1 MKIICFGTPSFT
13 SEIIKNIERCN
24 DIVCIVTTEDT
35 QKGRGKKILPSDVK
49 KTAFE
54 LDIPILQPNKLDDK
68 EFIDKLKEYNA
79 DLFLVI
85 AFRKL
90 PKVVWELPKKG
101 TINLHTSLLPE
112 YRGAAPINWVLINGE
127 NKTGVTTFFINE
139 KIDQGD
145 IILQKKIN
153 LDQNITA
160 GQLHNLMIHN
170 GIEIVN
176 KTINLIDENNV
187 QLIYQSK
194 KDEFKAAPKL
204 NKELQKIN
212 WQKSIIEIHN
222 KIRGLSPFID
232 QTTMLKDV
240 SICPCAWFFL
250 NSKRVK
256 IQKSSI
262 VEIVNKERYLDTDN
276 KNYLNV
282 NFKYKALSLEIIQ
295 PEGKKPM
302 NIQDFLRGFTFS
314 VQDELNA

>member
-35 QKGRGKKILPSDVK
+35 QKGRGKKMLPSDVK

-54 LDIPILQPNKLDDK
+54 LNIPILQPNKLDDK
-68 EFIDKLKEYNA
+68 EFIEKLKEYNA

-160 GQLHNLMIHN
+160 GQLHNLMIHD

-176 KTINLIDENNV
+176 KTINLIDENDV

-282 NFKYKALSLEIIQ
+282 NFKNKALSLEIIQ

-302 NIQDFLRGFTFS
+302 NIKQFLQGNKIDS
-314 VQDELNA
+314 SDIIK

>member
-68 EFIDKLKEYNA
+68 EFIEKLKEYNA
-79 DLFLVI
+79 DIFLVI

-160 GQLHNLMIHN
+160 GQLHNLMIHD

-176 KTINLIDENNV
+176 KTINLIDENDV

-282 NFKYKALSLEIIQ
+282 NFKDKALSLEIIQ

-302 NIQDFLRGFTFS
+302 NIKQFLQGNKIDNS
-314 VQDELNA
+314 DIIK

>member
-54 LDIPILQPNKLDDK
+54 LDIPTLQPNKLDDK
-68 EFIDKLKEYNA
+68 EFIEKLKEYNA
-79 DLFLVI
+79 DIFLVI

-160 GQLHNLMIHN
+160 GQLHNLMIHD

-176 KTINLIDENNV
+176 KTINLIDENDV

-194 KDEFKAAPKL
+194 KDVFKAAPKL

-212 WQKSIIEIHN
+212 WQKSIVEIHN

-232 QTTMLKDV
+232 QTSMLKDV

-282 NFKYKALSLEIIQ
+282 NFKDKALSLEIIQ

-302 NIQDFLRGFTFS
+302 NIKQFLQGNKIDNS
-314 VQDELNA
+314 DIIK

>member
-54 LDIPILQPNKLDDK
+54 LDIPILQPNKLGDK
-68 EFIDKLKEYNA
+68 EFIEKLKEYNA

-145 IILQKKIN
+145 IILQKEIN

-160 GQLHNLMIHN
+160 GQLHNLMIHD

-176 KTINLIDENNV
+176 KTINLIDENDV

-194 KDEFKAAPKL
+194 KDEFKSAPKL

-282 NFKYKALSLEIIQ
+282 NFKNKALSLEIIQ
-295 PEGKKPM
+295 PEGKKTM
-302 NIQDFLRGFTFS
+302 NIKQFLQGNKINSSDTIK
-314 VQDELNA
+314 

>member
-68 EFIDKLKEYNA
+68 EFIEKLKEYNA

-176 KTINLIDENNV
+176 KTINLIDENDV

-282 NFKYKALSLEIIQ
+282 NFKDKALSLEIIQ

-302 NIQDFLRGFTFS
+302 NIKQFLQGNKIDNS
-314 VQDELNA
+314 DIIK

>member
-1 MKIICFGTPSFT
+1 MKIICFGTPRFT

-54 LDIPILQPNKLDDK
+54 LEIPILQPNKLDDK
-68 EFIDKLKEYNA
+68 EFIEKLKEYNA

-127 NKTGVTTFFINE
+127 NKTGVTSFFINE

-160 GQLHNLMIHN
+160 GQLHNLMIHD

-176 KTINLIDENNV
+176 KTINLIDQNDV

-282 NFKYKALSLEIIQ
+282 NFKNKALSLEIIQ
-295 PEGKKPM
+295 PEGKKLM
-302 NIQDFLRGFTFS
+302 NIKQFLQGNKIES
-314 VQDELNA
+314 SHIIK

>member
-68 EFIDKLKEYNA
+68 EFIEKLKEYNA

-160 GQLHNLMIHN
+160 GQLHNLMIHD
-170 GIEIVN
+170 GIKIVN

-282 NFKYKALSLEIIQ
+282 NFKNKALSLEIIQ

-302 NIQDFLRGFTFS
+302 TIKQFLQGNKIDS
-314 VQDELNA
+314 SDILK

>member
-54 LDIPILQPNKLDDK
+54 LDIPILQPNKLDDR
-68 EFIDKLKEYNA
+68 EFIEKLKEYNA

-160 GQLHNLMIHN
+160 GQLHNLMIHD

-176 KTINLIDENNV
+176 KTINIIDENDV

-232 QTTMLKDV
+232 QTTMVKDV

-282 NFKYKALSLEIIQ
+282 NFKDKALSLEIIQ

-302 NIQDFLRGFTFS
+302 NIKQFLQGNKIDS
-314 VQDELNA
+314 SDIIK

>member
-68 EFIDKLKEYNA
+68 EFIEKLKEYNA

-160 GQLHNLMIHN
+160 GQLHNLMIHD
-170 GIEIVN
+170 GIKIVN

-282 NFKYKALSLEIIQ
+282 NFKNKALSLEIIQ

-302 NIQDFLRGFTFS
+302 NIKQFLQGNKIDS
-314 VQDELNA
+314 SDIIK

>member
-68 EFIDKLKEYNA
+68 DFIEKLKEYNA

-160 GQLHNLMIHN
+160 GQLHNLMIHD

-176 KTINLIDENNV
+176 KTINLIDENDV

-232 QTTMLKDV
+232 QTTMLKEI

-262 VEIVNKERYLDTDN
+262 VEIVNKERHLDTDN
-276 KNYLNV
+276 KNYLNI
-282 NFKYKALSLEIIQ
+282 NFKNKALSLEIIQ

-302 NIQDFLRGFTFS
+302 NIKQFLQGNKIDNS
-314 VQDELNA
+314 DIIK

>member
-35 QKGRGKKILPSDVK
+35 QKGRGKKMSPSDVK

-68 EFIDKLKEYNA
+68 EFIEKLKEYNA

-160 GQLHNLMIHN
+160 GQLHNLMIHD

-176 KTINLIDENNV
+176 KTINLIDENDV

-262 VEIVNKERYLDTDN
+262 VEIANKERYLDTDN
-276 KNYLNV
+276 KNYLNI
-282 NFKYKALSLEIIQ
+282 NFKNKALSLRIIQ
-295 PEGKKPM
+295 IEGKKPM
-302 NIQDFLRGFTFS
+302 NIKQFLQGNKIDS
-314 VQDELNA
+314 SDIIK

>member
-68 EFIDKLKEYNA
+68 EFIEKLKKYNA

-153 LDQNITA
+153 LDHNITA
-160 GQLHNLMIHN
+160 GQLHNLMIHD
-170 GIEIVN
+170 GIKIVN

-232 QTTMLKDV
+232 QNTMLKDV

-282 NFKYKALSLEIIQ
+282 NFKNKALSLEIIQ

-302 NIQDFLRGFTFS
+302 NIKQFLQGNKIDS
-314 VQDELNA
+314 SDIIK

>member
-49 KTAFE
+49 KTALE
-54 LDIPILQPNKLDDK
+54 LDIPILQPNRLDDK
-68 EFIDKLKEYNA
+68 EFIEKLKEYNA

-85 AFRKL
+85 AFKKL
-90 PKVVWELPKKG
+90 PKVIWELPKKG

-127 NKTGVTTFFINE
+127 NKTGVTTFLINE

-160 GQLHNLMIHN
+160 GQLHNLMIN
-170 GIEIVN
+170 DGIEIVN
-176 KTINLIDENNV
+176 KTINLIDKNDV

-194 KDEFKAAPKL
+194 KNEFKAAPML

-222 KIRGLSPFID
+222 KIRGLSPFIN

-262 VEIVNKERYLDTDN
+262 VEIVNKEKHLDTDN
-276 KNYLNV
+276 KNYLNI
-282 NFKYKALSLEIIQ
+282 NFKNKALSLKIIQ
-295 PEGKKPM
+295 IEGKKPM
-302 NIQDFLRGFTFS
+302 NIKQFLQGNKINNS
-314 VQDELNA
+314 DIIK

>member
-68 EFIDKLKEYNA
+68 EFIEKLKEYNA

-160 GQLHNLMIHN
+160 GQLHNLMIHD

-176 KTINLIDENNV
+176 KTINLIDENDV

-232 QTTMLKDV
+232 QTTMLKEI

-262 VEIVNKERYLDTDN
+262 VEIVNKERHLDTDN
-276 KNYLNV
+276 KNYLNI
-282 NFKYKALSLEIIQ
+282 NFKNKALSLEIIQ

-302 NIQDFLRGFTFS
+302 NIKQFLQGNKIDS
-314 VQDELNA
+314 SDIIK

>member
-68 EFIDKLKEYNA
+68 EFIEKLKEYNA

-160 GQLHNLMIHN
+160 GQLHNLMIHD

-176 KTINLIDENNV
+176 KTINLIDENDV

-232 QTTMLKDV
+232 QTSMLKDV

-282 NFKYKALSLEIIQ
+282 NFKNNALSLEIIQ

-302 NIQDFLRGFTFS
+302 NIKQFLQGNKIDNS
-314 VQDELNA
+314 DIIK

>member
-35 QKGRGKKILPSDVK
+35 QKGRGKKILPSEVK

-68 EFIDKLKEYNA
+68 EFIEKLKEYNA

-160 GQLHNLMIHN
+160 GQLHNLMIHD

-176 KTINLIDENNV
+176 KTINLIDENDV

-232 QTTMLKDV
+232 QTTMLKEI

-262 VEIVNKERYLDTDN
+262 VDIVNKERHLDTDN
-276 KNYLNV
+276 KNYLNI
-282 NFKYKALSLEIIQ
+282 NFKNKALSLDIIQ

-302 NIQDFLRGFTFS
+302 NIKQFLQGNKIDS
-314 VQDELNA
+314 SDILK

>member
-160 GQLHNLMIHN
+160 GQLHNLMIHD
-170 GIEIVN
+170 GIKIVN

-282 NFKYKALSLEIIQ
+282 NFKNKALSLEIIQ

-302 NIQDFLRGFTFS
+302 NIKQFLQGNKIDS
-314 VQDELNA
+314 SDIIK

>member
-54 LDIPILQPNKLDDK
+54 LDIPILQPKKLDDK
-68 EFIDKLKEYNA
+68 EFIEKLKEYNA

-160 GQLHNLMIHN
+160 GQLHNLMIHD

-176 KTINLIDENNV
+176 KTINLIDENDV

-282 NFKYKALSLEIIQ
+282 NFKNKALSLEIIQ

-302 NIQDFLRGFTFS
+302 NIKQFLQGNKIDS
-314 VQDELNA
+314 SDILK

>member
-68 EFIDKLKEYNA
+68 EFIEKLKEYNA

-160 GQLHNLMIHN
+160 GQLHNLMIHD

-176 KTINLIDENNV
+176 KTINLIDENDV

-282 NFKYKALSLEIIQ
+282 NFKNKALSLEIIQ

-302 NIQDFLRGFTFS
+302 NIKQFLQGNKIDS
-314 VQDELNA
+314 SDIIK

>member
-68 EFIDKLKEYNA
+68 EFIEKLKEYNA

-160 GQLHNLMIHN
+160 GQLHNLMIHD

-176 KTINLIDENNV
+176 KTINLIDENDV

-276 KNYLNV
+276 KNYLNI
-282 NFKYKALSLEIIQ
+282 NFKNKALSLEIIQ
-295 PEGKKPM
+295 IEGKKPM
-302 NIQDFLRGFTFS
+302 NIKQFLQGNKIDS
-314 VQDELNA
+314 SDIIK

>member
-49 KTAFE
+49 KTAFL
-54 LDIPILQPNKLDDK
+54 LDIPILQPNKLDDR
-68 EFIDKLKEYNA
+68 EFIEKLKEYNA

-160 GQLHNLMIHN
+160 GQLHNLMIHD
-170 GIEIVN
+170 GIKIVN

-282 NFKYKALSLEIIQ
+282 NFKNKALSLEIIQ

-302 NIQDFLRGFTFS
+302 NIKQFLQGNKIDS
-314 VQDELNA
+314 SDIIK

>member
-68 EFIDKLKEYNA
+68 EFIEKLKEYNA

-160 GQLHNLMIHN
+160 GQLHNLMIHD

-176 KTINLIDENNV
+176 KTINLIDENDV

-282 NFKYKALSLEIIQ
+282 NFKDKALSLEIIQ

-302 NIQDFLRGFTFS
+302 NIKEFLQGNKIDNS
-314 VQDELNA
+314 DIIK

>member
-1 MKIICFGTPSFT
+1 MKIICFGTPSFA

-68 EFIDKLKEYNA
+68 EFIEKLKEYNA

-90 PKVVWELPKKG
+90 PKVIWELPKQG

-153 LDQNITA
+153 LHQNITA
-160 GQLHNLMIHN
+160 GQLHNLMIHD

-176 KTINLIDENNV
+176 KTINLIDENDV

-194 KDEFKAAPKL
+194 KNEFKAAPKL

-282 NFKYKALSLEIIQ
+282 NFKNKALSLEIIQ

-302 NIQDFLRGFTFS
+302 NIKQFLQGNKIDNS
-314 VQDELNA
+314 DVLK

>member
-160 GQLHNLMIHN
+160 GQLHNLMIHD
-170 GIEIVN
+170 GIKIVN
-176 KTINLIDENNV
+176 KTINLIDKNNV

-262 VEIVNKERYLDTDN
+262 VEIVYKERYLDTDN

-282 NFKYKALSLEIIQ
+282 NFKNKALSLEIIQ

-302 NIQDFLRGFTFS
+302 NIKQFLQGNKIDSS
-314 VQDELNA
+314 VIIK

>member
-139 KIDQGD
+139 KIDKGD

-160 GQLHNLMIHN
+160 GQLHNLMIHD
-170 GIEIVN
+170 GIKIVN
-176 KTINLIDENNV
+176 KTINLIDENDV

-240 SICPCAWFFL
+240 SICPCAWFYL

-276 KNYLNV
+276 KNYLNI
-282 NFKYKALSLEIIQ
+282 NFKNKALSLEIIQ

-302 NIQDFLRGFTFS
+302 NIKQFLQGNKIDS
-314 VQDELNA
+314 SDIIK

>member
-68 EFIDKLKEYNA
+68 EFIEKLKKYNA

-160 GQLHNLMIHN
+160 GQLHNLMIHD

-176 KTINLIDENNV
+176 KTINLIDENDV

-282 NFKYKALSLEIIQ
+282 NFKNKALSLEIIQ

-302 NIQDFLRGFTFS
+302 NIKQFLQGNKIDS
-314 VQDELNA
+314 SDIIK

>member
-35 QKGRGKKILPSDVK
+35 QKGRGKKMLPSDVK

-68 EFIDKLKEYNA
+68 EFIEKLKEYNA

-160 GQLHNLMIHN
+160 GQLHNLMIN
-170 GIEIVN
+170 DGIEIVN
-176 KTINLIDENNV
+176 KTINLIDENDV

-282 NFKYKALSLEIIQ
+282 NFKNKALSLEIIQ

-302 NIQDFLRGFTFS
+302 NIKQFLQGNKIES
-314 VQDELNA
+314 SDIIK

>member
-49 KTAFE
+49 KTAVE

-68 EFIDKLKEYNA
+68 EFIEKLKEYNA

-160 GQLHNLMIHN
+160 GQLHNLMIHD
-170 GIEIVN
+170 GIKIVN

-232 QTTMLKDV
+232 QTTMLKEI

-262 VEIVNKERYLDTDN
+262 VEIVNKERHLDTDN

-282 NFKYKALSLEIIQ
+282 NFKNKALSLEIIQ

-302 NIQDFLRGFTFS
+302 NIKQFLQGNKIDS
-314 VQDELNA
+314 SDIIK

>member
-68 EFIDKLKEYNA
+68 EFIEKLKEYNA

-160 GQLHNLMIHN
+160 GQLHNLMIHD

-176 KTINLIDENNV
+176 KTINLIDENDV

-262 VEIVNKERYLDTDN
+262 VEIVNKQRYLDTDN
-276 KNYLNV
+276 KNYLNI
-282 NFKYKALSLEIIQ
+282 NFKNKALSLEIIQ

-302 NIQDFLRGFTFS
+302 NIKQFLQGNKIDS
-314 VQDELNA
+314 SDIIK

>member
-35 QKGRGKKILPSDVK
+35 QKGRGKKMLPSDVK

-54 LDIPILQPNKLDDK
+54 LNIPILQPNKLDDK
-68 EFIDKLKEYNA
+68 EFIEKLEEYNA

-160 GQLHNLMIHN
+160 GQLHNLMIN
-170 GIEIVN
+170 DGIEIVN
-176 KTINLIDENNV
+176 KTINLIDENDV

-256 IQKSSI
+256 IQKSSV
-262 VEIVNKERYLDTDN
+262 VEIVNKVRYLDTDN

-282 NFKYKALSLEIIQ
+282 NFKNKALSLEIIQ

-302 NIQDFLRGFTFS
+302 NIKQFLQGNKIES
-314 VQDELNA
+314 SDIIK

>member
-24 DIVCIVTTEDT
+24 DIVCIVTSEDT

-54 LDIPILQPNKLDDK
+54 LNIPILQPNKLDDK
-68 EFIDKLKEYNA
+68 EFIEKLEEYNA

-160 GQLHNLMIHN
+160 GQLHNLMIN
-170 GIEIVN
+170 DGIEIVN
-176 KTINLIDENNV
+176 KTINLIDENDV

-256 IQKSSI
+256 IQKSSV
-262 VEIVNKERYLDTDN
+262 VEIVNKVRYLDTDN

-282 NFKYKALSLEIIQ
+282 NFKNKALSLEIIQ

-302 NIQDFLRGFTFS
+302 NIKQFLQGNKIES
-314 VQDELNA
+314 SDIIK

>member
-24 DIVCIVTTEDT
+24 DIVCIVTSEDT
-35 QKGRGKKILPSDVK
+35 QKGRGKKMLPSDVK

-68 EFIDKLKEYNA
+68 EFIEKLKEYNA

-160 GQLHNLMIHN
+160 GQLHNLMIN
-170 GIEIVN
+170 DGIEIVN
-176 KTINLIDENNV
+176 KTINLIDQNDV

-262 VEIVNKERYLDTDN
+262 VEIVNKERHLDTDN

-282 NFKYKALSLEIIQ
+282 NFKNKALSLEVIQ

-302 NIQDFLRGFTFS
+302 NIKQFLQGNKIDS
-314 VQDELNA
+314 SDIIK

>member
-35 QKGRGKKILPSDVK
+35 QKGRGKKMLPSDVK

-68 EFIDKLKEYNA
+68 EFIEKLKEYNA

-160 GQLHNLMIHN
+160 GQLHNLMIHD

-176 KTINLIDENNV
+176 KTINLIDENDV

-276 KNYLNV
+276 KNYLNI
-282 NFKYKALSLEIIQ
+282 NFKNKALSLEIIQ

-302 NIQDFLRGFTFS
+302 NIKQFLQGNKIDS
-314 VQDELNA
+314 SDIIK

>member
-68 EFIDKLKEYNA
+68 EFIEKLKEYNA

-90 PKVVWELPKKG
+90 PKIVWELPKKG

-160 GQLHNLMIHN
+160 GQLHNLMIYD

-176 KTINLIDENNV
+176 KTINLIDENDV

-222 KIRGLSPFID
+222 KIRGLSPFIN
-232 QTTMLKDV
+232 QNSMLKDV

-262 VEIVNKERYLDTDN
+262 VDIVNKERHLDTDN
-276 KNYLNV
+276 KNYLNI
-282 NFKYKALSLEIIQ
+282 NFKNKALSLEIIQ

-302 NIQDFLRGFTFS
+302 NIKQFLQGNKIDS
-314 VQDELNA
+314 SDIIK

>member
-35 QKGRGKKILPSDVK
+35 QKGRGKKMLPSDVK

-54 LDIPILQPNKLDDK
+54 LNIPILQPNKLDDK
-68 EFIDKLKEYNA
+68 EFIEKLEEYNA

-160 GQLHNLMIHN
+160 GQLHNLMIN
-170 GIEIVN
+170 DGIEIVN
-176 KTINLIDENNV
+176 KTINLIDENDV

-256 IQKSSI
+256 IQKSSV
-262 VEIVNKERYLDTDN
+262 VEIVNKVRYLDTDN

-282 NFKYKALSLEIIQ
+282 NFKNKALSLEIIQ

-302 NIQDFLRGFTFS
+302 NIKQFLQGNKIDS
-314 VQDELNA
+314 SDIIK